1 MKSVKSGRV
10 IKVKMEENT
19 GQKKSFVVPGHQ
31 HVKKEEKVSWEMDD
45 SGAVFFFP
53 RKELFGKSE
62 FQVPKGETLSLKIPK
77 NAPKGEYPY
86 AVFTDN
92 NDFAEG
98 GSFPKLIIE

>member
-1 MKSVKSGRV
+1 MKTVKSGQV
-10 IKVKMEENT
+10 IKIKMKENA
-19 GQKKSFVVPGHQ
+19 GKKKSFVVPGHQ
-31 HVKKEEKVSWEMDD
+31 RLKKEENINWEMDD

-62 FQVPKGETLSLKIPK
+62 FRVSKGETLSLKIPK
-77 NAPKGEYPY
+77 NAKSGEYPY

-98 GSFPKLIIE
+98 GSFPRLIIE